1 MTMVQCSV
9 ACISGLDGRATV
21 KQLLDCQLHKPVAVF
36 SLNCRS
42 PRQKLL
48 SLPGIMTEVTSTTSG
63 NHNQS
68 HGEVWWRQSSPL
80 LQRSWKS
87 RSIAKQHWPT
97 RLEFSSTTCIVCR
110 SLVWSW

>member
-1 MTMVQCSV
+1 MTMVRCSV

-42 PRQKLL
+42 PRRNLL

-68 HGEVWWRQSSPL
+68 HVVE
-80 LQRSWKS
+80 
-87 RSIAKQHWPT
+87 AKLAVAPT
-97 RLEFSSTTCIVCR
+97 KLEKPVNC
-110 SLVWSW
+110 